1 MLGCARIS
9 ASCVHHG
16 QTTESKPCTMATLL
30 LSSCTPTLCLQVV
43 DDDLQAAAAQEL
55 EVGQRCQ
62 VDPGSRRGTV
72 RCVVNPAH
80 SPAAAVSR
88 LQVKLPRLS
97 CRFVGRCEGLPK
109 GFWVGVQ
116 FDEPV
121 GKNNGTVK
129 GQKFFDCPPGYGGFQ
144 RPDTVQTGDF
154 PELDVFDEDDE
165 I

>member
-1 MLGCARIS
+1 ML
-9 ASCVHHG
+9 
-16 QTTESKPCTMATLL
+16 
-30 LSSCTPTLCLQVV
+30 
-43 DDDLQAAAAQEL
+43 
-55 EVGQRCQ
+55 
-62 VDPGSRRGTV
+62 
-72 RCVVNPAH
+72 
-80 SPAAAVSR
+80 
-88 LQVKLPRLS
+88 

-144 RPDTVQTGDF
+144 RPDTVQIGDF
-154 PELDVFDEDDE
+154 PELDVFDEEDE

>member
-1 MLGCARIS
+1 M
-9 ASCVHHG
+9 
-16 QTTESKPCTMATLL
+16 
-30 LSSCTPTLCLQVV
+30 
-43 DDDLQAAAAQEL
+43 
-55 EVGQRCQ
+55 GQRCQ

-72 RCVVNPAH
+72 RYVVHPAH
-80 SPAAAVSR
+80 NHTAAAWSCEQTASQAALV
-88 LQVKLPRLS
+88 S

-121 GKNNGTVK
+121 GKNSGTVK
-129 GQKFFDCPPGYGGFQ
+129 GHKLFDCPPGYGGFQ